1 MKQCFII
8 MIIVVCVWCIM
19 FQCRIVF
26 NFILLPKQTAFKIL
40 NIVQCCP
47 SSNSIKYWPS
57 WTSDCSDVRVYLL
70 CVSKQV
76 FNKMQKYDNCPHS
89 TSHYIMLE
97 KWNSNYYNSCPYF
110 VNHIQ
115 TRITLLKHN
124 VMGGWVRA
132 VVIFL
137 HFIEHL
143 LTDTK

>member
-1 MKQCFII
+1 MLDMKQCFII

-97 KWNSNYYNSCPYF
+97 QGNSCLNMIYKIWATIVIIWISF
-110 VNHIQ
+110 KSIHNH
-115 TRITLLKHN
+115 R
-124 VMGGWVRA
+124 
-132 VVIFL
+132 
-137 HFIEHL
+137 
-143 LTDTK
+143 